1 MLQSQCYKYNQIMN
15 LEDNKLMGIN
25 NVNKQDKAY
34 TWFNIELVL
43 CFNEMSLCAIVEGHR

>member
-1 MLQSQCYKYNQIMN
+1 MN